1 MLISIQ
7 INLII
12 SLVKFDIYK
21 SILKETVLTKLCIK
35 LIIILFQ
42 HAKIY

>member
-1 MLISIQ
+1 MYISIQ

-12 SLVKFDIYK
+12 SFIKFDIYE

-35 LIIILFQ
+35 LTKILSY